1 MYCNAKVRDPFLKAR
16 RLLMLP
22 KRGSETR
29 CIVEALK
36 QCHQGLENLDLTLTE
51 DYLLEYVHRIKQI
64 IFFIGIPDFKDEKLL
79 SERAEE
85 LTERIRSDFCV
96 DVDFLAIQFV
106 GGYGVKEQ

>member
-1 MYCNAKVRDPFLKAR
+1 MYSNAEVLDPFLKAR

-36 QCHQGLENLDLTLTE
+36 QCHQGLEKLDLTLTE

-64 IFFIGIPDFKDEKLL
+64 LFFIGIPDTKDEKVLR
-79 SERAEE
+79 ERVEE
-85 LTERIRSDFCV
+85 LTERIRYEFCS
-96 DVDFLAIQFV
+96 DVDSLTISFV
-106 GGYGVKEQ
+106 RGEENKAQ